1 MAYNVSIDRN
11 KLGNKMTDLLEIS
24 SILKN
29 LKTEESVCNFLTD
42 LLTENEIST
51 LSKRWRILKLLA
63 KGETQRK
70 IATDLNVG
78 LCKVTRGAKIL
89 KNKKSVITKNLIKE
103 KK

>member
-1 MAYNVSIDRN
+1 
-11 KLGNKMTDLLEIS
+11 MTDLLEIS

-29 LKTEESVCNFLTD
+29 LKTEESVCEFLTD

-63 KGETQRK
+63 QGKTQRD

-89 KNKKSVITKNLIKE
+89 KNRKSVITKKLIKE

>member
-1 MAYNVSIDRN
+1 MN
-11 KLGNKMTDLLEIS
+11 DLLEIS

-29 LKTEESVCNFLTD
+29 LQTEESVCEFLSD
-42 LLTENEIST
+42 MLTENEIST

-63 KGETQRK
+63 QGETQRE
-70 IATDLNVG
+70 IATELNVG

-89 KNKKSVITKNLIKE
+89 KNKKSVITKSLIKE

>member
-1 MAYNVSIDRN
+1 
-11 KLGNKMTDLLEIS
+11 MTDLLEVS

-29 LKTEESVCNFLTD
+29 LKTDESVCEFLTD

-63 KGETQRK
+63 QGKTQRD
-70 IATDLNVG
+70 IATELNVG

>member
-1 MAYNVSIDRN
+1 MN
-11 KLGNKMTDLLEIS
+11 DLLEIS

-29 LKTEESVCNFLTD
+29 LQTEERVCEFLSD
-42 LLTENEIST
+42 MLTKNEIST

-63 KGETQRK
+63 QGETQRG
-70 IATDLNVG
+70 ISTELNVG

-89 KNKKSVITKNLIKE
+89 KNKKSVITKSLIKE